1 MSATAT
7 MITPEIAAAM
17 RDFIAMGLEREM
29 ATTAK
34 VLAAV
39 PDDTKDYRPD
49 PNARSAH
56 ELAWHIAHGDVS
68 FLKGIA
74 NMDFSYMQTEGDDEA
89 KTRPKTTAEVVSY
102 YQSQFKSALDRVKAM
117 TPTQLAAPVNFAGV
131 FNLPV
136 FMYLEFAKSHSI
148 HHRGALAT
156 YIRPMGGKCPS
167 IYGGS
172 YDEPWNG

>member
-7 MITPEIAAAM
+7 MISPEIAGSM
-17 RDFIAMGLEREM
+17 RDFFVTGLEREM

-34 VLAAV
+34 VLGAV
-39 PDDTKDYRPD
+39 PDAKKDYRPD
-49 PNARSAH
+49 PHARSAH
-56 ELAWHIAHGDVS
+56 ELAWHIAHADVS
-68 FLKGIA
+68 FLRGIA
-74 NMDFSYMQTEGDDEA
+74 QMDFSYMMAEADDEN
-89 KTRPKTTAEVVSY
+89 KTRPKTIAEVVSY
-102 YQSQFKSALDRVKAM
+102 YNAQFADALNRVKAM
-117 TPTQLAAPVNFAGV
+117 TPQQLATPVNFAGA

-156 YIRPMGGKCPS
+156 YIRPMGGKCPG

-172 YDEPWNG
+172 YDEPWQG